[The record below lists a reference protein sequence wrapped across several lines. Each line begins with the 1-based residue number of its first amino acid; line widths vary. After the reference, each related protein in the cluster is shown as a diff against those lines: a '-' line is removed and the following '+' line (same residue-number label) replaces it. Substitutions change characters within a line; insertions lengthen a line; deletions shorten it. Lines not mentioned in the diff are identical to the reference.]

1 MVFNLEQQI
10 TCFYRGLLASKVHN
24 NNTTDLCS
32 RQRAVGQT
40 QFCKDRILGQT
51 LQLAS
56 SLQEK
61 TELSV
66 MLKRTT

>member
-10 TCFYRGLLASKVHN
+10 TCFYRGLLASKVN
-24 NNTTDLCS
+24 NNTTDLYS
-32 RQRAVGQT
+32 SQRAVGLP